1 MSDQAVNDQAV
12 LAEKAA
18 AGKEWAHVQKKKP
31 GETVFRRLVRDR
43 HLYLML
49 LPVIGYYLI
58 FKYAPM
64 AGEIIAFKDYR
75 FVDGIFGSKW
85 VGLKHFRMLFESTDF
100 WRVLRNTLLLN
111 VYSLVFGF
119 PVPILLALLLN
130 EVRKEWYK
138 KTLQNLL
145 YLPHFISWAVLGGIV
160 IALLSPSTGV
170 VNMVLQLFGLDP
182 VYFMANSNWWPFAY
196 TMSGIWREA
205 GWGTV
210 LYLAAMASIDPQLY
224 EAAKI
229 DGASKLRQIWHIT
242 LPGIRSTIA
251 ILLILRMGQFM
262 DVGLEQTLVLQNQSV
277 LDVAD
282 VISTYVYRVGL
293 QNASYSY
300 TTALGLF
307 QSVIALIIVLSVNR
321 LIRAFGERG
330 LW

>member
-1 MSDQAVNDQAV
+1 
-12 LAEKAA
+12 
-18 AGKEWAHVQKKKP
+18 
-31 GETVFRRLVRDR
+31 
-43 HLYLML
+43 ML

-85 VGLKHFRMLFESTDF
+85 VGLRHFRMLFESTDF

-111 VYSLVFGF
+111 VYNLVLGF

-130 EVRKEWYK
+130 EVRREWYK
-138 KTLQNLL
+138 KTMQNLL

-160 IALLSPSTGV
+160 IAMLSPSTGV
-170 VNMVLQLFGLDP
+170 VNMILHNVFGIEP
-182 VYFMANSNWWPFAY
+182 VYFMASSNWWPFAY

-307 QSVIALIIVLSVNR
+307 QSVIALILVVTVNR